1 MDRHHSTSAPRVRRS
16 RAEQKRETRDALV
29 VAALVAFTRDGYHR
43 ASLEGIANE
52 AGFSKGAVY
61 SNFGGK
67 AELFLAVM
75 DHNLEALRG
84 ADWDPFAMPE
94 TSGAH
99 APEPGSGGDGDGDGD
114 GDGGAAE
121 MVRGFGLATL
131 EFIATAARD
140 DALTPLLRARV
151 QVMLNAYERVAAES
165 RPAGEELPAGDVA
178 QLMAA
183 LEQGV
188 SVLALSGVASVDGAL
203 LRTGLR
209 RLVAP
214 ASAADEPSPARDGH
228 ASPLPD
234 VEQVR
239 GMIRDTPAP

>member
-1 MDRHHSTSAPRVRRS
+1 MDPDSTSAPRVRLS
-16 RAEQKRETRDALV
+16 RAERKRETRDALTM
-29 VAALVAFTRDGYHR
+29 AGLVAFARDGFHG
-43 ASLEGIANE
+43 ASLEGIAGE

-84 ADWDPFAMPE
+84 GDWDPLA
-94 TSGAH
+94 
-99 APEPGSGGDGDGDGD
+99 APEADAAGPPRCEVD
-114 GDGGAAE
+114 AAE
-121 MVRGFGLATL
+121 MVRGFALATL
-131 EFIATAARD
+131 EFITTAARD
-140 DALTPLLRARV
+140 DKLIPLLRERV
-151 QVMLNAYERVAAES
+151 EALLDAYGRVAAAG
-165 RPAGEELPAGDVA
+165 RPAGEDLPVADVA
-178 QLMAA
+178 RLMAA
-183 LEQGV
+183 LDQGAAL
-188 SVLALSGVASVDGAL
+188 LALSGVTSVDSAL

-214 ASAADEPSPARDGH
+214 ASAAREPSPARDGD

-239 GMIRDTPAP
+239 RLIRDMPDS

>member
-1 MDRHHSTSAPRVRRS
+1 MDRPHSTSAPRVRRS
-16 RAEQKRETRDALV
+16 RAEQKRETRDALT
-29 VAALVAFTRDGYHR
+29 VAALVAFTRDGYHG

-75 DHNLEALRG
+75 DYNLGALRG
-84 ADWDPFAMPE
+84 ADWDPLAMPE
-94 TSGAH
+94 ASGSG
-99 APEPGSGGDGDGDGD
+99 APEPSAGHDEDP
-114 GDGGAAE
+114 AR
-121 MVRGFGLATL
+121 MVRGFGLAML

-140 DALTPLLRARV
+140 DTLIHSLRARV
-151 QVMLNAYERVAAES
+151 QVLIDAYGRVAAAG
-165 RPAGEELPAGDVA
+165 RPDDEELPVDEVA

-183 LEQGV
+183 LEQGATM
-188 SVLALSGVASVDGAL
+188 LALSGAASIDSAL

-209 RLVAP
+209 RLVTP
-214 ASAADEPSPARDGH
+214 AAAANEPSPVRDAH

-234 VEQVR
+234 VERVR
-239 GMIRDTPAP
+239 RLIRDTIDS